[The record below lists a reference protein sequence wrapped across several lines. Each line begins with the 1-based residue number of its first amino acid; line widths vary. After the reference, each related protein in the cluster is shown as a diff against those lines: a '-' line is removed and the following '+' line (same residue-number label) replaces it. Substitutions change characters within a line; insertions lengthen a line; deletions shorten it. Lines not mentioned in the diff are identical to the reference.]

1 MARKTNKRVGSRK
14 PKSGLGAIE
23 SDELDLGDALRMR
36 ERDLKKKVHRMK
48 VEMVARKIGFP
59 IGRQP
64 DMSLAKAAQARRR
77 FVMQVGEFLVTA
89 VLIAGACAWLYQ
101 WWLTRQ

>member
-1 MARKTNKRVGSRK
+1 MPANHNRRVRSSKSR
-14 PKSGLGAIE
+14 SSLGAVD
-23 SDELDLGDALRMR
+23 DEPMNPIALRMK
-36 ERDLKKKVHRMK
+36 ERALKKQVHRMK

>member
-1 MARKTNKRVGSRK
+1 MPANHNRRVRSSKSKT
-14 PKSGLGAIE
+14 GLAAMD
-23 SDELDLGDALRMR
+23 DEPINPIALRMK
-36 ERDLKKKVHRMK
+36 ERALKKQVHRMK
-48 VEMVARKIGFP
+48 VEMVARRMGFP

-77 FVMQVGEFLVTA
+77 FLMQAGEFLVTA
-89 VLIAGACAWLYQ
+89 LLIAGACAWLYQ

>member
-1 MARKTNKRVGSRK
+1 MPANHNRRVRRS
-14 PKSGLGAIE
+14 KSKAGLGAVD
-23 SDELDLGDALRMR
+23 DEPMNPIALRMK
-36 ERDLKKKVHRMK
+36 EKSLKKQVHRMK
-48 VEMVARKIGFP
+48 VEMVARRLGFP

-77 FVMQVGEFLVTA
+77 FLMQACEFLVTA
-89 VLIAGACAWLYQ
+89 ILIAGACAWLYK

>member
-1 MARKTNKRVGSRK
+1 MPASHNRRVRRSK
-14 PKSGLGAIE
+14 SKSGLGAVDDAPMNPI
-23 SDELDLGDALRMR
+23 ALRMK
-36 ERDLKKKVHRMK
+36 EKSLKQQVHRMK
-48 VEMVARKIGFP
+48 VEMVARRLGFP

-77 FVMQVGEFLVTA
+77 FLMQVGEFLVTA
-89 VLIAGACAWLYQ
+89 ILIAGACAWLYK